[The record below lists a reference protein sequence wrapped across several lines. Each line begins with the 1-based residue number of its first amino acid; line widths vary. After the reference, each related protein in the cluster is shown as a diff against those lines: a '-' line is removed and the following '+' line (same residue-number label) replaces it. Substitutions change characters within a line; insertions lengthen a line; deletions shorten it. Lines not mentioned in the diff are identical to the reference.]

1 VISIF
6 SSVLV
11 CAQSSPRWFTI
22 GSILFTATSVF
33 ILWNS
38 FSETL
43 GEDDSELDGYH
54 YRATWIFMIIS
65 GVFCTLGELRGRS
78 DADVQYTIG
87 MCCDGDLWCLSTHT

>member
-1 VISIF
+1 MQWHTNTHLFLPPPLLF
-6 SSVLV
+6 SVFSF
-11 CAQSSPRWFTI
+11 SRWFTI

-65 GVFCTLGELRGRS
+65 GVFCTLG
-78 DADVQYTIG
+78 T
-87 MCCDGDLWCLSTHT
+87 